1 MTIRLTSVGLAHA
14 RPNWFSSDY
23 LSTTQHEND
32 RLICASMRINGNTIQ
47 KVCWKYEIVTKHS
60 CMQCSGRVYKSPGY
74 VQITIV

>member
-47 KVCWKYEIVTKHS
+47 KVGWK
-60 CMQCSGRVYKSPGY
+60 
-74 VQITIV
+74 